1 MKRVVAVVLA
11 AGLSSRMKQ
20 NKLLMKLGD
29 KSIIRL
35 VLECIGKSKVDEIIA
50 VVGHEKEKIV
60 REISDCGVTILDN
73 PDYQRGMSTSL
84 KTAVEC
90 LAKRKDVG
98 ALLIFTGDMPFI
110 REETIN
116 RVIAGYNK
124 TNACIVVPRYQGR
137 RGHPVLL
144 DCELFFEL
152 LTVKGDTGARV
163 VLQNHWD
170 EIEWIEVEDYG
181 IHLDIDNQETYER
194 VRENY
199 IEGQ

>member
-35 VLECIGKSKVDEIIA
+35 VLECIGKSKVDEIIV
-50 VVGHEKEKIV
+50 VVGHEKEKIR
-60 REISDCGVTILDN
+60 RETSGCGVTILDN
-73 PDYQRGMSTSL
+73 LDYQQGMSTSL

-90 LAKRKDVG
+90 LEKRKDVG

-124 TNACIVVPRYQGR
+124 TDARIVVPRYKGR
-137 RGHPVLL
+137 RGHPVLI
-144 DCELFFEL
+144 DSKLFFEL
-152 LTVKGDTGARV
+152 LTVKGDTGARG

-170 EIEWIEVEDYG
+170 EIEWIEVDDYG

-194 VRENY
+194 VQENY
-199 IEGQ
+199 TEGQ